1 MFFFS
6 DLDLKY
12 VDINTLYDHI
22 LYMEKQTGTIK
33 LVPVLRS
40 SLYIAIYNCV
50 ESTIY
55 ALLEDIHEKLVY
67 LDKRNLNF
75 KLLKKLDKLNERFLG
90 SSFNYIPKLSIYLKY
105 NKIFSGN
112 LDHRKIIQIF
122 KSYDIRLK
130 DFPIK
135 IRTSIKTIKD
145 KRNILAHGSSTFHE
159 AGRHISSKDMKE
171 LIDNSYNLLKEYIF
185 AVNQYLEKEEYT
197 CSSTLE
203 IAI

>member
-1 MFFFS
+1 MYFLS

-12 VDINTLYDHI
+12 SDINI
-22 LYMEKQTGTIK
+22 LYNHVLDMEKQTGTIK

-40 SLYIAIYNCV
+40 SIYVAIYNCV

-55 ALLEDIHEKLVY
+55 ALLEEIHEKIVF
-67 LDKRNLNF
+67 LDQKNINS
-75 KLLKKLDKLNERFLG
+75 KLNNKLNKLNTRVEG
-90 SSFNYIPKLSIYLKY
+90 SSFNSIPKLSIYLKY
-105 NKIFSGN
+105 NKVFSGN
-112 LDHRKIIQIF
+112 LDHRKILQIF

-135 IRTSIKTIKD
+135 ARTSMKTIKD

-159 AGRHISSKDMKE
+159 AGRNISSKDMRE
-171 LIDNSYNLLKEYIF
+171 LIDDSYSLLKEYIL
-185 AVNQYLEKEEYT
+185 AVNQYLEKEEYM
-197 CSSTLE
+197 CLSTLD

>member
-1 MFFFS
+1 MFFLS
-6 DLDLKY
+6 DLDSKY
-12 VDINTLYDHI
+12 IDINILYNHI
-22 LYMEKQTGTIK
+22 LDMEKQTGTIK

-55 ALLEDIHEKLVY
+55 ALLEEIHEKLVT
-67 LDKRNLNF
+67 LDERNLN
-75 KLLKKLDKLNERFLG
+75 LKLNNKLSKLNKIALG

-112 LDHRKIIQIF
+112 LDHRKIVQIF

-135 IRTSIKTIKD
+135 ARTSIKTIKD
-145 KRNILAHGSSTFHE
+145 KRNILAHGSATFHE
-159 AGRHISSKDMKE
+159 AGRNISSKDMKE
-171 LIDNSYNLLKEYIF
+171 LIDNSYSLLKEYVI
-185 AVNQYLEKEEYT
+185 AVNHYLKAKEYM
-197 CSSTLE
+197 CLSTLE

>member
-1 MFFFS
+1 MFFLS

-12 VDINTLYDHI
+12 IDINILYDHV
-22 LYMEKQTGTIK
+22 LHMEKQTGTIK

-40 SLYIAIYNCV
+40 SIYIAIYNCV

-55 ALLEDIHEKLVY
+55 ALLEEIHEKLVS
-67 LDKRNLNF
+67 LDKRNLN
-75 KLLKKLDKLNERFLG
+75 LKLNNKLNKLNKIALS
-90 SSFNYIPKLSIYLKY
+90 SSFNHIPKLSIYLKY

-112 LDHRKIIQIF
+112 LDHRKIVQIF
-122 KSYDIRLK
+122 KSYGIRLK

-135 IRTSIKTIKD
+135 ARTSIKIIKD

-159 AGRHISSKDMKE
+159 AGRNISSKDMKE
-171 LIDNSYNLLKEYIF
+171 LIDNSYNLLKEYVF
-185 AVNQYLEKEEYT
+185 AVNQYLEEEEYM
-197 CSSTLE
+197 CLSTLE